1 MPTNEELFYRGEPE
15 SKWEVHGDQWENAS
29 TKCIPTRSAVLMTL
43 RLKSY
48 SIRPLNHYACH
59 TISSSGSGLDRTL
72 LIVARKTMKAK
83 AVLTCMAGITRKKN
97 TFKRTSRSFTF
108 KVDYLVTAVNLTIK
122 LTNTRHRSLSSFTGP
137 PLKMRFSEIQ
147 LHLVNL
153 KFQIMNLNNLFSESI
168 HWKQSRIGF

>member
-1 MPTNEELFYRGEPE
+1 
-15 SKWEVHGDQWENAS
+15 
-29 TKCIPTRSAVLMTL
+29 
-43 RLKSY
+43 
-48 SIRPLNHYACH
+48 
-59 TISSSGSGLDRTL
+59 
-72 LIVARKTMKAK
+72 MKAK